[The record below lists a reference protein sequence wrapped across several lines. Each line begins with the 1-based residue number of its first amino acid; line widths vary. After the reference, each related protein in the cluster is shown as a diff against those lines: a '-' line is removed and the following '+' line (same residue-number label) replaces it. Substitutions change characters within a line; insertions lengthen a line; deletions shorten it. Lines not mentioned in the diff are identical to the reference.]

1 MRARTI
7 NEEYSEH
14 DQNLIDQA
22 RKTHYIDHY
31 LVDKM
36 ADEAESE
43 EAKEEL
49 KVFITLKYQPKVVE
63 LTQRETPTSV
73 LKTVISPVWV
83 LLIEMGS

>member
-1 MRARTI
+1 MRARKV
-7 NEEYSEH
+7 NEQYSPH

-36 ADEAESE
+36 AEEAESE

-49 KVFITLKYQPKVVE
+49 ERIARYYYHKEEGRDI
-63 LTQRETPTSV
+63 
-73 LKTVISPVWV
+73 
-83 LLIEMGS
+83 